1 MKFKELIPKFGIWF
15 ALITLVIVFSLTTD
29 TFLTQVNLFNIA
41 RQVSVI
47 GICAVGMTFVML
59 MGAMDISVG
68 AIIGV
73 TAVTAAT
80 LLKNGVSI
88 VLACSASLLL
98 GVLIGLFIAF
108 VVNKID
114 IPAIIVTLALMTAL
128 RGVAFLITGGLPVYG
143 IPKNFL
149 FLGQGYISFLPVP
162 VLVMIIVFILGYIIL
177 EKTIF
182 GRMIYGTGGNDQA
195 SRLSGVSVNKVKY
208 FVFAIHGFL
217 AALAGIILLSRVN
230 SGQPGAGMGYEM
242 DIITGCVLGGISVSG
257 GEGKISGV
265 IVGVMTIGVLSNG
278 MVLLGINE
286 FWQMI
291 AKGTVLLIAVIV
303 DKTSKKTGSKPC
315 ITEAKA
321 A

>member
-1 MKFKELIPKFGIWF
+1 MKLKELIPKFGIWF
-15 ALITLVIVFSLTTD
+15 ALVTLIIVFSLTTE
-29 TFLTQVNLFNIA
+29 TFLTRVNLFNIA

-73 TAVTAAT
+73 TAVTTAT
-80 LLKNGVSI
+80 LLKNGVNI
-88 VLACSASLLL
+88 VLACLVSLCL
-98 GVLIGLFIAF
+98 GVLIGLFIAL
-108 VVNKID
+108 VVNKIN

-143 IPKNFL
+143 IPKSFL
-149 FLGQGYISFLPVP
+149 FLGQGYISFIPVP
-162 VLVMIIVFILGYIIL
+162 VLIMFIVFILGYILL
-177 EKTIF
+177 EKTII
-182 GRMIYGTGGNDQA
+182 GRMIYGTGGNEQA

-208 FVFAIHGFL
+208 FVFAVHGFL

-230 SGQPGAGMGYEM
+230 SGQPGAGTGYEM

-303 DKTSKKTGSKPC
+303 DKTSKTTGSKLS
-315 ITEAKA
+315 ISEANA